1 MSIMRKVA
9 LAIILMIITLGI
21 PKVYPL
27 NPQIFYKSVYVY
39 GSDGYVDSIIS
50 ILDDIMLL
58 DSNIKIIDG
67 IKSKNDLTGVDI
79 LIYIPDNNDISS
91 KEVQLVSEWI
101 LLGGKLLMVFAPNS
115 KEAEDNLNSFMG
127 SIGSSIRYKYFYSG
141 HTQSYRFEVFGEV
154 SEYRFD
160 PDIYDIEM
168 RISVSSLVYT
178 VRDDFVM
185 GSGGLVFVGDTKVPW
200 ILVEYLAAYSDLFT
214 WYYSKIIGLSFSA
227 DGVSQDPVFKMLFI
241 ELLSW
246 GITPYLNPNLY
257 SISLTLLTGILA
269 VAAYASIKIYK

>member
-1 MSIMRKVA
+1 M
-9 LAIILMIITLGI
+9 IILIGM
-21 PKVYPL
+21 PEVYSL

-39 GSDGYVDSIIS
+39 GSDGYVDSIVS
-50 ILDDIMLL
+50 ILNDIMLL
-58 DSNIKIIDG
+58 DSNVKIIDG

-79 LIYIPDNNDISS
+79 LIYVPEGNNITT
-91 KEVQLVSEWI
+91 KETQLISEWI
-101 LLGGKLLMVFAPNS
+101 LLGGKLFMVFAPDS
-115 KEAEDNLNSFMG
+115 KESEENVNALMD

-141 HTQSYRFEVFGEV
+141 HTLSYTFEVFGEV
-154 SEYRFD
+154 NEYKFD
-160 PDIYDIEM
+160 PDIFEIEM

-178 VRDDFVM
+178 VKDDFTM
-185 GSGGLVFVGDTKVPW
+185 GSGGLVFIGDTKVPW

-214 WYYSKIIGLSFSA
+214 WYYSKIISLAFSV
-227 DGVSQDPVFKMLFI
+227 DGVNQDPVFKALFM

-257 SISLTLLTGILA
+257 SIGLTFLTGVLA